1 MRPIA
6 SKRENKSP
14 AKIQKLH
21 KGPKINQLYQDLVN
35 RWKNVISKAQIK
47 SITEAFDS
55 VCWANDLI
63 AILNAVIPY

>member
-21 KGPKINQLYQDLVN
+21 ESPKINQSHQNLVKPIEERHIEN
-35 RWKNVISKAQIK
+35 L
-47 SITEAFDS
+47 D
-55 VCWANDLI
+55 
-63 AILNAVIPY
+63 